1 MLREYNYI
9 LRKANIA
16 ADCVLSL
23 LAFFAAHYL
32 RTFLAMNIAPQWIS
46 PAPMSAYLWL
56 AAILPPLA
64 VTVLAYNGYYKS
76 QRLRSRIRDVV
87 KTVAVSCLEIT
98 ALLVIVIYIFWR
110 GNIVSRPLILLIPVV
125 LFFLLSA
132 KTALMFRV
140 LRSVRA
146 RGFNF
151 RRVVLVGSGQPLQRF
166 IDHLEAH
173 PIWGLKIEA
182 IITDRVGEFDPN
194 VPPVESCGYPIIADV
209 ASAPEL
215 LDRVMVEELVL
226 VPNQV
231 PLQDLVPLMAVCEEM
246 GVRTHLPLHYFEGQ
260 IAKPVIDYFDE
271 IPVISYWPTREI
283 GPALLFKYA
292 FDRVFAAFLLV
303 FLALPLAL
311 VAAIIKLTSRRGDP
325 VFYKQTRCGLNGRSF
340 TCWKFRT
347 MHVDSDKLLAELIKN
362 NEADGPVFKMRNDP
376 RVTGIGRVLR
386 KFSIDELPQL
396 WNVVR
401 GDMSLVGPRP
411 PLPEEVK
418 RYDRWQRRRLSMK
431 PGMTC
436 LWQVSGRHRLSFET
450 WMKMDLQYIDN
461 WSLMLDFQILA
472 RTFFTVITGQGA
484 MS

>member
-16 ADCVLSL
+16 VDCLLSL
-23 LAFFAAHYL
+23 AAFFVAHYL
-32 RTFLAMNIAPQWIS
+32 RVFLAIYIAPQIIS
-46 PAPMSAYLWL
+46 PAPMTAYLWL
-56 AAILPPLA
+56 GAILPPLA
-64 VTVLAYNGYYKS
+64 IVVLAYNGYYKS

-87 KTVAVSCLEIT
+87 RVVAVSCMEIT
-98 ALLVIVIYIFWR
+98 ALLVIIIYVFWR
-110 GNIVSRPLILLIPVV
+110 GNIVSRPLIFLIPVV

-146 RGFNF
+146 KGFNF
-151 RRVVLVGSGQPLQRF
+151 RRVVLVGSGEPLRRF
-166 IDHLEAH
+166 IEHLEAH

-182 IITDRVGEFDPN
+182 IITDRPGEFVKDGPQA
-194 VPPVESCGYPIIADV
+194 EAFGYPVIADV
-209 ASAPEL
+209 ESAPEL

-226 VPNQV
+226 VPDQV
-231 PLQDLVPLMAVCEEM
+231 PLQNLVPLMAICEEM

-292 FDRVFAAFLLV
+292 FDRVFAAFLL
-303 FLALPLAL
+303 LLLGLPLTLIAL
-311 VAAIIKLTSRRGDP
+311 LIRVTSRKGEP
-325 VFYKQTRCGLNGRSF
+325 VFFTQTRCGLSGRSF

-347 MHVDSDKLLAELIKN
+347 MYVGADKMLEDLVKN

-376 RVTGIGRVLR
+376 RITPLGRFLR

-431 PGMTC
+431 PGITC
-436 LWQVSGRHRLSFET
+436 LWQVSGRHRLSFDT
-450 WMKMDLQYIDN
+450 WMKLDLQYIDN
-461 WSLMLDFQILA
+461 WSLLLDFQILL

-484 MS
+484 M